1 MYKLEAN
8 KIKISFFILILGLAS
23 SYLVYNF
30 LQTHSIILALP
41 MLLIGGITFY
51 LIINLVMYS
60 KARTNFV
67 LLLSVINLLIFF
79 LLLFIPYIIIN
90 KSFLIDSN
98 LVIELNYIAATLAYL
113 FSVAISKI
121 SITQKSQTEISIQE
135 IISSGGETD
144 DSDTTTTQA
153 INPTIEQ
160 ESTPKTIERSEH
172 ITPPAAKPEEV
183 KKEKIVEISDTNE
196 AANDEPAEEPTAE
209 SIYGTVDEEIPK
221 QAVKQDEFLKEST
234 ETKKNANLLEEVP
247 LAPLEE
253 LPDLELGDNQNSQ
266 SKIVQEKPVAT
277 PPTPQQQQSTESDGM
292 VKVYEF
298 EDYSD
303 EEEEESDGLKISG
316 NIRVVEVEDEEEE
329 AQGSIASIAKLL
341 VNQRDVENVIQINE
355 IMQQIGCD
363 TGNTKVVS
371 MNKGIEIYESF
382 NKLKVDYPQIKDMA
396 IVEQNGFIIASYF
409 ENKRKEQTCCALG
422 SGIYLIVQNYLA
434 QLGLF
439 PQRIF
444 FVFEDQ
450 TISINKLNDQ
460 IFYLSFANDLNILNF
475 NQSEIFMN
483 KQSIT
488 ESDYPSMQQTH
499 GLTRAILT
507 SNNKTVVNI
516 YNEEN
521 VKKYITV
528 STAIYDNLRVFLMNI
543 LKGTLKHIILSC
555 DKETLAISKKEQ
567 QLLILGFAPESTVK
581 ISNTI
586 NEIENLIS
594 KD

>member
-1 MYKLEAN
+1 M
-8 KIKISFFILILGLAS
+8 LGLAATYAAYS
-23 SYLVYNF
+23 F
-30 LQTHSIILALP
+30 LQAQTITLALP

-51 LIINLVMYS
+51 LIINLIIYA
-60 KARTNFV
+60 KASTNFV
-67 LLLSVINLLIFF
+67 LLLSVVN
-79 LLLFIPYIIIN
+79 LLLFLILLFVPYAIVA
-90 KSFLIDSN
+90 KGSFIIDSN
-98 LVIELNYIAATLAYL
+98 LVLNINYIAATLAYL
-113 FSVAISKI
+113 FSAAISQI
-121 SITQKSQTEISIQE
+121 SIDKKIQTEANIQE
-135 IISSGGETD
+135 IISSEPESKEETETIE
-144 DSDTTTTQA
+144 DTPSTQA
-153 INPTIEQ
+153 INPTIE
-160 ESTPKTIERSEH
+160 
-172 ITPPAAKPEEV
+172 PEEKV
-183 KKEKIVEISDTNE
+183 APQIHTQNEVIEVNKINKNT
-196 AANDEPAEEPTAE
+196 NDEPDEEPTAE
-209 SIYGTVDEEIPK
+209 SIYGTVEEETPK
-221 QAVKQDEFLKEST
+221 TASMPNNEFLEETIDSESKVA
-234 ETKKNANLLEEVP
+234 EPEGLFEKVS

-253 LPDLELGDNQNSQ
+253 LPDLKLDENKTNQSF
-266 SKIVQEKPVAT
+266 E
-277 PPTPQQQQSTESDGM
+277 PQQQPTPPPQTSQSDSS

-303 EEEEESDGLKISG
+303 EDEGDEPDGLKISG
-316 NIRVVEVEDEEEE
+316 NIRVVEVNDEEEGP
-329 AQGSIASIAKLL
+329 QGSIASIAKLL

-434 QLGLF
+434 QVGLN

-444 FVFEDQ
+444 FVFDDQ
-450 TISINKLNDQ
+450 TISINKLNEQ
-460 IFYLSFANDLNILNF
+460 IFYLSFANDLNIINF
-475 NQSEIFMN
+475 NQSEIFMD
-483 KQSIT
+483 KQNIT
-488 ESDYPSMQQTH
+488 ESDYASLQQTD

-516 YNEEN
+516 FNEEN
-521 VKKYITV
+521 IKKYTSV

-543 LKGTLKHIILSC
+543 LKGSLRHIILSC

-567 QLLILGFAPESTVK
+567 QMLILGFAPDSTIK
-581 ISNTI
+581 ISNTLS
-586 NEIENLIS
+586 EIEDLIS